1 MRVVGDIRVVGVVGL
16 WGGGG
21 GFRVVRVV
29 GDARVVSN
37 QLPA

>member
-16 WGGGG
+16 SGLWG

-29 GDARVVSN
+29 GDARVVGN